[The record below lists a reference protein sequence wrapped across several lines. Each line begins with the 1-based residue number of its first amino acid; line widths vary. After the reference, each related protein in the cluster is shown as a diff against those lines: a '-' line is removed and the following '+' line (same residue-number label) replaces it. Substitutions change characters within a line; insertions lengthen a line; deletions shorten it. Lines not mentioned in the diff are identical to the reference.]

1 MHNKKISGFTLIE
14 LMIVVAII
22 GILAAVA
29 LPAYNDYIR
38 NARMAKVL
46 DHFDTAA
53 RAVRAEYAHIRTSRA
68 MGRSR
73 DAPETAEAWIAVL
86 NPGDGPAPG
95 GGPAFVPGTGDSNTG
110 AIGVQASGDFET
122 GTAQVLLTRPVYE
135 DFDAAVSTVIVS
147 SGVY

>member
-1 MHNKKISGFTLIE
+1 MQNKKTSGFTLIE

-38 NARMAKVL
+38 NARMGKVL
-46 DHFDTAA
+46 DNFDTAA
-53 RAVRAEYAHIRTSRA
+53 RAVRSEYANLRTSRA
-68 MGRSR
+68 MGRGSSVPATSE
-73 DAPETAEAWIAVL
+73 DWIEVL

-95 GGPAFVPGTGDSNTG
+95 GGPAFVPGSGDTATG
-110 AIGVQASGDFET
+110 AIGVLATGDFET
-122 GTAQVLLTRPVYE
+122 GSAQVLLTRPVYE
-135 DFDAAVSTVIVS
+135 GFDTAVSTAIVS